1 MILGT
6 IATITAMS
14 AGYVTILKMC
24 GGDYEVSR
32 EENQRRYEHSEYE
45 DGEKY
50 IKKCYNT
57 GHRNRKP
64 NKKHNT
70 RNWMTKKKSGNIIDN
85 HVFDE

>member
-32 EENQRRYEHSEYE
+32 EENQRR
-45 DGEKY
+45 
-50 IKKCYNT
+50 
-57 GHRNRKP
+57 
-64 NKKHNT
+64 
-70 RNWMTKKKSGNIIDN
+70 
-85 HVFDE
+85 

>member
-32 EENQRRYEHSEYE
+32 EENQRRYEH
-45 DGEKY
+45 GEKY

-57 GHRNRKP
+57 SHRNRKP

-70 RNWMTKKKSGNIIDN
+70 RN
-85 HVFDE
+85 